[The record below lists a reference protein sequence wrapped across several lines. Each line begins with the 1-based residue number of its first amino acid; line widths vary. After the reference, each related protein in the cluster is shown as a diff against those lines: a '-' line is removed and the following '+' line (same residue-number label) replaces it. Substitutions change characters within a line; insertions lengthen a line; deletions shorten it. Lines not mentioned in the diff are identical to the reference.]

1 MIIGVIPARY
11 KSTRFPGKPL
21 EDICGKPMVVRVW
34 EQASKAKNLDAI
46 YVATDDERIESV
58 CKYYGIKVL
67 LTSSECRTGTD
78 RVAEVAKR
86 FRGDDIYVNIQG
98 DEPLIDP
105 AAIDFF
111 LHRVSKCSPEY
122 HVFNSMI
129 EIFDPLELINPT
141 VPKVAVNR
149 DNDAIYL
156 SRAPVPFPKSPLAMS
171 DRSYYKQLGMYA
183 FTVEA
188 LGAFT
193 SFDEGVLEAVE
204 GVEIL
209 RFIENHWRVKMISVV
224 SDSIAVDTP
233 DDLQKVRTLFSQ
245 RP

>member
-11 KSTRFPGKPL
+11 KSSRFPGKPL

-46 YVATDDERIESV
+46 YVATDDERIEAV
-58 CKYYGIKVL
+58 CKYHGINVL
-67 LTSSECRTGTD
+67 LTSDKCRTGTD
-78 RVAEVAKR
+78 RVAEVAAK
-86 FRGDDIYVNIQG
+86 FHGDDIYVNIQG

-105 AAIDFF
+105 AAIDWFI
-111 LHRVSKCSPEY
+111 LQVSKCSPKY

-129 EIFDPLELINPT
+129 EVFDPLELINPT
-141 VPKVAVNR
+141 VPKVVVNR
-149 DNDAIYL
+149 DSDAVYF
-156 SRAPVPFPKSPLAMS
+156 SRAPIPFPKSPLAMS
-171 DRSYYKQLGMYA
+171 GRCYYKQLGMYA
-183 FTVEA
+183 FSAEA
-188 LGAFT
+188 LSAFAA
-193 SFDEGVLEAVE
+193 FEEGILEAIE

-209 RFIENHWRVKMISVV
+209 RFIENNWRIKMISVV

-233 DDLQKVRTLFSQ
+233 DDLQKVRMLFK